1 MARKENVNLD
11 SGEVSRWNS
20 AIFLLLCAVPALSVI
35 GYGAV
40 DAWAMSFLALAS
52 AFIVTLWAADAWA
65 SNELRFSS
73 DSIQFPV
80 IGLIL
85 IGFVQLLPFWGSGIS
100 PELLG
105 IPAAGTLS
113 MDPYATRFFVIRLI
127 ILFVFFA
134 AGLAYIDT
142 SGRIRKVVI
151 AIIIFG
157 GLMAFVAILMR
168 LASPDAIY
176 GLRPT
181 PQAISFGSFVNQ
193 HHFAAF
199 MEMTAGLTLGLLLG
213 DSVKK
218 DRKMLLAIA
227 AALMVIAVVFT
238 SSRGGLISLIAVVGF
253 VVPAQYFI
261 RKNEAIRDE
270 QNSNSRLLMFVGAAA
285 VVFIVLGLTFFL
297 GGGDSLLRASGLAQ
311 NQADITSGRL
321 HFWSV
326 AWQIFMTNPIL
337 GAGYDAFGVAFS
349 RYDTWTGTFRI
360 EQAHNDYLQVL
371 ADAGI
376 AGFGCVA
383 AFVFLFFRKSLG
395 VIRNSKNAFG
405 RDAAVG
411 ALAGCTGIFIHSFFD
426 FPLRT
431 TSNAFFFLLLVVV
444 AIAGFDMKRRKGV
457 RIDDC

>member
-1 MARKENVNLD
+1 MARRSENTIEN
-11 SGEVSRWNS
+11 SEGKSRWNS
-20 AIFLLLCAVPALSVI
+20 AIFILLCMIPALSVI
-35 GYGAV
+35 VYGAV
-40 DAWAMSFLALAS
+40 DAWAMSLLALA
-52 AFIVTLWAADAWA
+52 AALIVMLWAADAWT
-65 SNELRFSS
+65 SGDLRFSTS
-73 DSIQFPV
+73 SIQLPL

-85 IGFVQLLPFWGSGIS
+85 IGLIQLLPFWSSGIS
-100 PELLG
+100 PDL
-105 IPAAGTLS
+105 ISVPAAGTLS

-134 AGLAYIDT
+134 AASAYIDT
-142 SGRIRKVVI
+142 AGRIRKIVI

-157 GLMAFVAILMR
+157 GVMAFVAILLR

-199 MEMTAGLTLGLLLG
+199 MELTAGLTLGLLLG
-213 DSVKK
+213 GSVKK
-218 DRKMLLAIA
+218 DRKMLLGIA
-227 AALMVIAVVFT
+227 AFLMVIAVVFT
-238 SSRGGLISLIAVVGF
+238 SSRGGLISLIAVITF
-253 VVPAQYFI
+253 VVPVQYFI
-261 RKNEAIRDE
+261 RKNEVITDERD
-270 QNSNSRLLMFVGAAA
+270 SRSRLLMAGGAVAA
-285 VVFIVLGLTFFL
+285 ILIILGMTFFL

-311 NQADITSGRL
+311 NQADVTSGRL

-326 AWQIFMTNPIL
+326 AWRIFLANPVL

-349 RYDTWTGTFRI
+349 RYDTWNGTFRI
-360 EQAHNDYLQVL
+360 EQAHNDYLQIL

-395 VIRNSKNAFG
+395 VIRNSKNVFG
-405 RDAAVG
+405 RDAAIG
-411 ALAGCTGIFIHSFFD
+411 ALAGCSGILIHSFFD

-431 TSNAFFFLLLVVV
+431 TSNAFFFLLLAVIAV
-444 AIAGFDMKRRKGV
+444 AGFEMKQRKA
-457 RIDDC
+457 

>member
-1 MARKENVNLD
+1 MARRSENTIEN
-11 SGEVSRWNS
+11 SEGKSRWNS
-20 AIFLLLCAVPALSVI
+20 AIFILLCMIPALSVI

-40 DAWAMSFLALAS
+40 DAWAMSLLALA
-52 AFIVTLWAADAWA
+52 AALIVMLWAADAWT
-65 SNELRFSS
+65 SGDLRFSTS
-73 DSIQFPV
+73 SIQLPL

-85 IGFVQLLPFWGSGIS
+85 IGLIQLLPFWSSGIS
-100 PELLG
+100 PDL
-105 IPAAGTLS
+105 ISVPAAGTLS

-134 AGLAYIDT
+134 AASAYIDT
-142 SGRIRKVVI
+142 AGRIRKIVI

-157 GLMAFVAILMR
+157 GVMAFVAILLR

-199 MEMTAGLTLGLLLG
+199 MELTAGLTLGLLLG
-213 DSVKK
+213 GSVKK
-218 DRKMLLAIA
+218 DRKMLLGIA
-227 AALMVIAVVFT
+227 AFLMVIAVVFT
-238 SSRGGLISLIAVVGF
+238 SSRGGLISLIAVITF
-253 VVPAQYFI
+253 VVPVQYFI
-261 RKNEAIRDE
+261 RKNEVITDERD
-270 QNSNSRLLMFVGAAA
+270 SRSRLLMAGGAVAA
-285 VVFIVLGLTFFL
+285 ILIILGMTFFL

-311 NQADITSGRL
+311 NQADVTSGRL

-326 AWQIFMTNPIL
+326 AWRIFLANPVL

-349 RYDTWTGTFRI
+349 RYDTWNGTFRI
-360 EQAHNDYLQVL
+360 EQAHNDYLQIL

-395 VIRNSKNAFG
+395 VIRNSKNVFG
-405 RDAAVG
+405 RDAAIG
-411 ALAGCTGIFIHSFFD
+411 ALAGCSGILIHSFFD

-431 TSNAFFFLLLVVV
+431 TSNAFFFLLLAVIAV
-444 AIAGFDMKRRKGV
+444 AGFEMKQRKA
-457 RIDDC
+457 

>member
-1 MARKENVNLD
+1 MARRSENTIEN
-11 SGEVSRWNS
+11 SEGKSRWNS
-20 AIFLLLCAVPALSVI
+20 AIFILLCMIPALSVI

-40 DAWAMSFLALAS
+40 DAWAMSLLALA
-52 AFIVTLWAADAWA
+52 AALIVMLWAADAWT
-65 SNELRFSS
+65 SGDLRFSTS
-73 DSIQFPV
+73 SIQLPL

-85 IGFVQLLPFWGSGIS
+85 IGLIQLLPFWSSGIS
-100 PELLG
+100 PDL
-105 IPAAGTLS
+105 ISVPAAGTLS

-134 AGLAYIDT
+134 AASAYIDT
-142 SGRIRKVVI
+142 AGRIRKIVI

-157 GLMAFVAILMR
+157 GVMAFVAILLR

-199 MEMTAGLTLGLLLG
+199 MELTAGLTLGLLLG
-213 DSVKK
+213 GSVKK
-218 DRKMLLAIA
+218 DRKMLLGIA
-227 AALMVIAVVFT
+227 AFLMVIAVVFT
-238 SSRGGLISLIAVVGF
+238 SSRGGLISLIAVITF
-253 VVPAQYFI
+253 VVPVQYFI
-261 RKNEAIRDE
+261 RKNEVITDERD
-270 QNSNSRLLMFVGAAA
+270 SRSRLLMAGGAVAA
-285 VVFIVLGLTFFL
+285 ILIILGMTFFL

-311 NQADITSGRL
+311 NQADVTSGRL

-326 AWQIFMTNPIL
+326 AWRIFLANPVL

-349 RYDTWTGTFRI
+349 RYDTWNGTFRI
-360 EQAHNDYLQVL
+360 EQAHNDYLQIL

-395 VIRNSKNAFG
+395 VIRNSKNVFG
-405 RDAAVG
+405 RDAAIG
-411 ALAGCTGIFIHSFFD
+411 ALAGCSGILIHSFFD

-431 TSNAFFFLLLVVV
+431 TSNAFFFLLLAVIAV
-444 AIAGFDMKRRKGV
+444 AGFEMKRRKA
-457 RIDDC
+457 

>member
-1 MARKENVNLD
+1 MARRSENTIEN
-11 SGEVSRWNS
+11 SEGKSRWNS
-20 AIFLLLCAVPALSVI
+20 AIFILLCMIPALSVI
-35 GYGAV
+35 VYGAV
-40 DAWAMSFLALAS
+40 DAWAMSLLALA
-52 AFIVTLWAADAWA
+52 AALIVMLWAVDAWT
-65 SNELRFSS
+65 SGDLRFSTS
-73 DSIQFPV
+73 SIQLPL

-85 IGFVQLLPFWGSGIS
+85 IGLIQLLPFWSSGIS
-100 PELLG
+100 PDL
-105 IPAAGTLS
+105 ISVPAAGTLS

-134 AGLAYIDT
+134 AASAYIDT
-142 SGRIRKVVI
+142 AGRIRKIVI

-157 GLMAFVAILMR
+157 GVMAFVAILLR

-199 MEMTAGLTLGLLLG
+199 MELTAGLTLGLLLG
-213 DSVKK
+213 GSVKK
-218 DRKMLLAIA
+218 DRKMLLGIA
-227 AALMVIAVVFT
+227 AFLMVIAVVFT
-238 SSRGGLISLIAVVGF
+238 SSRGGLISLIAVITF
-253 VVPAQYFI
+253 VVPVQYFI
-261 RKNEAIRDE
+261 RKNEVITDERD
-270 QNSNSRLLMFVGAAA
+270 SRSRLLMAGGAVAA
-285 VVFIVLGLTFFL
+285 ILIILGMTFFL

-311 NQADITSGRL
+311 NQADVTSGRL

-326 AWQIFMTNPIL
+326 AWRIFLANPVL

-349 RYDTWTGTFRI
+349 RYDTWNGTFRI
-360 EQAHNDYLQVL
+360 EQAHNDYLQIL

-395 VIRNSKNAFG
+395 VIRNSKNVFG
-405 RDAAVG
+405 RDAAIG
-411 ALAGCTGIFIHSFFD
+411 ALAGCSGILIHSFFD

-431 TSNAFFFLLLVVV
+431 TSNAFFFLLLAVIAV
-444 AIAGFDMKRRKGV
+444 AGFEMKQRKA
-457 RIDDC
+457 